1 MSMRTLRGQIEWY
14 RKAQWS
20 LCGVV
25 LLALAC
31 FYMFGYMPGHRQQFA
46 LARQAG
52 ELQSNLSQVQ
62 AKTANLPNMELS
74 VENLRLRLERF
85 NKQLP
90 QQREMGS
97 FHNDIA
103 TLMQQS
109 NLKRPNTK
117 PGSARQ
123 SALFSEMPIT
133 LSFEGDFQAVCDFLK
148 KVEEMQRLTC
158 VRSISIRATDAE
170 RGVVAVQMVMSI
182 FYAEG

>member
-20 LCGVV
+20 LCGVI
-25 LLALAC
+25 LLASIC
-31 FYMFGYMPGHRQQFA
+31 FYVFGYMPGHRQQFA
-46 LARQAG
+46 LAKRAG
-52 ELQSNLSQVQ
+52 ELQGNLLQVQ

-74 VENLRLRLERF
+74 VENLRMRLERF

-117 PGSARQ
+117 PGLVRQ

-133 LSFEGDFQAVCDFLK
+133 LSFEGDFPAVCDFLK
-148 KVEEMQRLTC
+148 KVEGMQRLTC
-158 VRSISIRATDAE
+158 VRSINVRATDAQK
-170 RGVVAVQMVMSI
+170 GLVSVQMVMSI
-182 FYAEG
+182 FYSEG